1 MLNSSYDQ
9 AWEILLLSLASKS
22 ASAKAQEFKFLNHR
36 PNLLTKK
43 IHGEYQQFCL
53 LTMENINSYRAKN
66 GQNYPITSLNSIA
79 KNTFPKENWVLASHY
94 S

>member
-43 IHGEYQQFCL
+43 VHGEYKQFQSEKWPKLHTQL
-53 LTMENINSYRAKN
+53 LH
-66 GQNYPITSLNSIA
+66 
-79 KNTFPKENWVLASHY
+79 V
-94 S
+94 